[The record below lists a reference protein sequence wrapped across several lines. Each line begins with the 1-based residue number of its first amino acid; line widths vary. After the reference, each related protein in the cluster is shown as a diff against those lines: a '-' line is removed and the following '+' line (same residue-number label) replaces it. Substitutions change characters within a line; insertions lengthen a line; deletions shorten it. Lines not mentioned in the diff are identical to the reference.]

1 MDAWKIMAIAL
12 LASSSNSAL
21 AEPRDNPFDQ
31 ALFITTI
38 APSIL
43 VAGTTGLT
51 TLIPEIFKSAKSD
64 ALAFIGSNEGIRGAQ
79 FEQAVR
85 HYHES
90 APAPLMNDQQL
101 ALTIVTTY

>member
-1 MDAWKIMAIAL
+1 MLEDNGAPCMV
-12 LASSSNSAL
+12 SSGAL

-51 TLIPEIFKSAKSD
+51 TLIPEIFKPAKSD
-64 ALAFIGSNEGIRGAQ
+64 ALAFIGSEGIFAAHSSNRQCAITMKTLL
-79 FEQAVR
+79 R
-85 HYHES
+85 H
-90 APAPLMNDQQL
+90 
-101 ALTIVTTY
+101 